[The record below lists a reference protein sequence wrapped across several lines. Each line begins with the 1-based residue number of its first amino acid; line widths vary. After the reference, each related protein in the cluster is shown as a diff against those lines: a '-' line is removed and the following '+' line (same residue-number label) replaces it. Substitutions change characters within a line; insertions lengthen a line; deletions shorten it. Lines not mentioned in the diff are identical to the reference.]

1 MKSDDQPAHAAYIF
15 SEDASYQLVSQLRHS
30 GLPPGVHF
38 VGSVTGQWQIVAI
51 VEFDDLTE
59 LPAIVE
65 SVFGGQGGSV
75 DPASAYAL
83 GMNAIK
89 RSVYTEV
96 MALVRIDV
104 AGIMDGDGLEELRG
118 QLAEAIGE
126 EFNFVFGDFDVFA
139 CVTAEDDDDMLAKL
153 FRLRGIGAIERTDT
167 LFIIDYVCADEDA
180 PKAYRRRTRTD

>member
-15 SEDASYQLVSQLRHS
+15 SEDASYQLVSKLRHS

-38 VGSVTGQWQIVAI
+38 VGSVTGPWQIVAI

-65 SVFGGQGGSV
+65 SVFGGQV
-75 DPASAYAL
+75 DPASAFAL

-89 RSVYTEV
+89 HSVYTDV
-96 MALVRIDV
+96 MALVRIDL
-104 AGIMDGDGLEELRG
+104 AGVTDRDALESVG
-118 QLAEAIGE
+118 GALADAIGE

-139 CVTAEDDDDMLAKL
+139 CVTAEDADGILDKL
-153 FRLRGIGAIERTDT
+153 FTLRGIGAIARTDT

-180 PKAYRRRTRTD
+180 PEAYRRSTRKD